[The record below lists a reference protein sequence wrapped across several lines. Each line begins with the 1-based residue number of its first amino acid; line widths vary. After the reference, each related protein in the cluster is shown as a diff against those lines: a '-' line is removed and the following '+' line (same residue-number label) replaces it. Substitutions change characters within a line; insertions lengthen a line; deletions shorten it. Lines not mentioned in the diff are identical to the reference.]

1 VVNYLGILLRF
12 DPQLPAE
19 ARDGFVGLT
28 VPLLALLA
36 KADNYAVLIAGSSG
50 YSNYRHQADVCHAYQ
65 ILVRNGVSADNII
78 TFSYDDVA
86 NSRDNPFPG
95 KLFNKPTEEGTPG
108 VDVYEGCKI
117 DYSGRDVTPDNFL
130 AALKG
135 DSSKASGKVLKSGA
149 EDRVFINF
157 ADHGAPG
164 LIAFPHSEL
173 HADDLIDALKYMNEN
188 KMYSE
193 LVFYLEACESGSMFE
208 DKLPEDIKIYATTA
222 ANAHESSW
230 GTYCPPSSKVDGKNL
245 NTCLGDLYSVNW
257 MEDADLANTTESL
270 DDQFQ
275 KVKTETSKSHVMEYG
290 ELDFDSQKADSFW
303 GKVAAPAIR
312 YSKVDPSIK
321 TASAVDSRDVG
332 LTTFYSQYLNSDPR
346 DLKNRRRLAEK
357 LVAEIQFRQWSDELF
372 SKIAAKVMMSNN
384 GMLSDALYGH
394 RKPVSFQ
401 CHKAAIKQYKSVC
414 GELTDYSLK
423 HVRVL
428 VNLCE
433 ITKDTESVTNGIKEV
448 CQA

>member
-1 VVNYLGILLRF
+1 MKYEEQVCTISASITIEDHLHHKQKHYIIL
-12 DPQLPAE
+12 
-19 ARDGFVGLT
+19 
-28 VPLLALLA
+28 
-36 KADNYAVLIAGSSG
+36 
-50 YSNYRHQADVCHAYQ
+50 
-65 ILVRNGVSADNII
+65 
-78 TFSYDDVA
+78 
-86 NSRDNPFPG
+86 
-95 KLFNKPTEEGTPG
+95 
-108 VDVYEGCKI
+108 
-117 DYSGRDVTPDNFL
+117 
-130 AALKG
+130 
-135 DSSKASGKVLKSGA
+135 
-149 EDRVFINF
+149 
-157 ADHGAPG
+157 
-164 LIAFPHSEL
+164 
-173 HADDLIDALKYMNEN
+173 
-188 KMYSE
+188 
-193 LVFYLEACESGSMFE
+193 
-208 DKLPEDIKIYATTA
+208 
-222 ANAHESSW
+222 
-230 GTYCPPSSKVDGKNL
+230 
-245 NTCLGDLYSVNW
+245 
-257 MEDADLANTTESL
+257 
-270 DDQFQ
+270 
-275 KVKTETSKSHVMEYG
+275 
-290 ELDFDSQKADSFW
+290 